1 MTYDPNDPN
10 YSTYSH
16 PFQASADGQKTRT
29 YKNEENMRRK
39 IQKAANETGVTW
51 WLWQHTSQLGLFQIG
66 RINPEG
72 KLSTVIAVD
81 GQARSSCCKAEIEI
95 TKDYTDTHVFV
106 AEDIETF
113 EGGEAVIHYQFV
125 RTYDGMD
132 GENVTIK
139 CRECEQAIR
148 TDDKTDWMED

>member
-66 RINPEG
+66 HIDPES
-72 KLSTVIAVD
+72 STVIAVD

-95 TKDYTDTHVFV
+95 NADYTDTIVRV
-106 AEDIETF
+106 ATDVDLDDD
-113 EGGEAVIHYQFV
+113 GKVIGVTYAFV

-132 GENVTIK
+132 GENYRTF
-139 CRECEQAIR
+139 CRECNKNIETNGI
-148 TDDKTDWMED
+148 DWSED